1 MKLKKWDLLVCI
13 GFALVLMLF
22 VSDLGNTNEAARTYP
37 MVMIIACFVCIAFL
51 IIQWIR
57 KRKTILEEDAGGME
71 KKRVLYIVVYC
82 VAVLLYILL
91 IDKLGYVVSTVL
103 FGIYSLIY
111 LGNRNKLAIIIIPLA
126 AAVVLYLMFSNILFV
141 QLPSGI
147 LI

>member
-13 GFALVLMLF
+13 GFALVLMIF

-37 MVMIIACFVCIAFL
+37 MVMIIASFVCIAFL

-57 KRKTILEEDAGGME
+57 KRKTILEEDAGGM
-71 KKRVLYIVVYC
+71 
-82 VAVLLYILL
+82 
-91 IDKLGYVVSTVL
+91 DKLGYVVSTVL

-111 LGNRNKLAIIIIPLA
+111 LGNRNKLAIIVIPLA